1 MVIDRKIKYI
11 ASGSCYLLQEH
22 DHRSE
27 TIDITIST
35 KIPSSIFTIELIL
48 AKLFCVHLITFPKAN
63 KKITRHGE
71 NKIR

>member
-27 TIDITIST
+27 TININ
-35 KIPSSIFTIELIL
+35 IFTIELIL
-48 AKLFCVHLITFPKAN
+48 AKLFRVHLITFPKAN